1 MILVLGASGYIGNNL
16 YNNFI
21 KEGFDVVG
29 TYLKNKKNRFIY
41 FDIRNMC
48 LDEIKLD
55 KKIHYLII
63 ASGIN
68 TNIDD
73 SKKDWKNS
81 YYINVTKTKIV
92 IDYCFKNNIVPI
104 YISSDGVFDGTKGKY
119 KETDKKNPVNCYGHI
134 RNEVEDYLINS
145 GNKFMIL
152 RMGRVFG
159 TDLKDGTIITNII
172 KQLKEKKRIL
182 CADDHIFTPLH
193 IEDLCGALIKLIRDK
208 YEGILHLNSVEATS
222 RYKVAKTVQK
232 YFNLH
237 DVKIIPCR
245 INSLGLLEKRPLLID
260 LDDSKFS
267 GMTEIK
273 HFDIDY
279 YLKII
284 DRKNI

>member
-16 YNNFI
+16 YNKFI
-21 KEGFDVVG
+21 EEGFDVAG
-29 TYLKNKKNRFIY
+29 TYFKNKKNKFIY
-41 FDIRNMC
+41 FDICNMN
-48 LDEIKLD
+48 LNEIKLD
-55 KKIHYLII
+55 KKIHYIII

-68 TNIDD
+68 INIDN
-73 SKKDWKNS
+73 SKRDWKNS
-81 YYINVTKTKIV
+81 YYVNVTKTKII
-92 IDYCFKNNIVPI
+92 IDYCFKNDIVPI

-159 TDLKDGTIITNII
+159 TDLKDGTIITNMI
-172 KQLKEKKRIL
+172 KQLREKKRIL
-182 CADDHIFTPLH
+182 CANDHIFTPLH
-193 IEDLCGALIKLIRDK
+193 IEDLCAALIKLIRDK
-208 YEGILHLNSVEATS
+208 YEGILHLISVEATS
-222 RYKVAKTVQK
+222 RYKIAKTVQK
-232 YFNLH
+232 YFKLH

-284 DRKNI
+284 DRKS